1 MSFLEDLFES
11 AKKKIFRKDVERL
24 TESYQ
29 HLLGV
34 LEVFPRTGASE
45 AREDKLFESMAQF
58 GEWDSQLADLIVRRM
73 ANQDYRKISL
83 DDETRM
89 MIVNESRRL
98 YVWDVTTQY
107 MIELWT
113 DYGYG
118 QKPDIVP
125 RSERLKEIWDEF
137 WNSQENQYVF
147 NEREINQ
154 LSNKLQVDGEYWFV
168 QFISKLDGESS
179 MRIIETDDI
188 VKIYYEQE
196 DKTVPVYYRREWW
209 SDDYGSTYNKLYYR
223 DYRASDEQA
232 EAVRKIVLEDDQ
244 DAKFAED
251 QLEKTDVVVLHVK
264 YRDINGRGWPFLT
277 AGFAWSRG
285 YKGFLE
291 DRATI
296 NKAAAAVVEKVKVQ
310 GGQRMVDAVKQRLQ
324 SSLVG
329 ASNRIE
335 TNPPPASGS
344 IWVENQALDREWMS
358 RPTNAADAEKDGI
371 AILSQVALAG
381 KIYPHYLGR
390 GEYYR
395 LATAT
400 AMEVPTFRS
409 FNRYQSFWSSV
420 WRTLV
425 LMVANAKVKYG
436 GESFDTLGIDV
447 TPEIDVNTDRII
459 DTSINEL
466 DEMMDAVSKGVQ
478 AGTIS
483 NELAQK
489 TQLAMIRMA
498 LQTLGIPNV
507 AELTDVEIIPDE
519 EVPDEE
525 IPDEEQPDVEEMAE
539 AIETG
544 GYMGYQQ
551 AIHSAIYGM
560 WSGALDYFSFVDML
574 QNVIDIGLR
583 RAWRDGMLEVGLN
596 WEDRTMEE
604 EMALSN
610 MIIEQWGYVPGLADW
625 LEKNNKASGQLFRDT
640 LYREEMW
647 VNAYQQA
654 YNRALQMAQS
664 DPKLKWILGAT
675 EQHCKDCSK
684 YDGKVKRSSY
694 WQKIGASPQSPDL
707 ECKGINCDCR
717 LEPTDEPL
725 SRGYLTPPTGE

>member
-1 MSFLEDLFES
+1 MSFLDNLFES
-11 AKKKIFRKDVERL
+11 AKKKIFKKDVERL

-34 LEVFPRTGASE
+34 LEVFPQTSATQAKE
-45 AREDKLFESMAQF
+45 EKLFESMAQF
-58 GEWDSQLADLIVRRM
+58 GEWDTQLADLIVRRM
-73 ANQDYRKISL
+73 ANQDYRKIQL
-83 DDETRM
+83 DDKTRM

-98 YVWDVTTQY
+98 YVWDVITQY

-125 RSERLKEIWDEF
+125 RSDEVKKLWNDF
-137 WNSQENQYVF
+137 WNNQENQYIF
-147 NEREINQ
+147 SEREINQ
-154 LSNKLQVDGEYWFV
+154 LSNKLQVDGEFWFA
-168 QFISKLDGESS
+168 QFISKVDGTST

-188 VKIYYEQE
+188 VKIYCEADDQA
-196 DKTVPVYYRREWW
+196 VPVYYRREWW
-209 SDDYGSTYNKLYYR
+209 ADEYGSTFNKLYYR
-223 DYRASDEQA
+223 DYRATDEQA
-232 EAVRKIVLEDDQ
+232 DVVKAIIMEEDK
-244 DAKFAED
+244 DAQFAEE
-251 QLEKTDVVVLHVK
+251 QQEQTDVVVLHVK

-329 ASNRIE
+329 SSNRTE

-344 IWVENQALDREWMS
+344 IWVENQALDREWMN

-400 AMEVPTFRS
+400 AMEGPTFRS
-409 FNRYQSFWSSV
+409 FNRYQSFWSSI

-425 LMVANAKVKYG
+425 SMVVNAKVKYTNAT
-436 GESFDTLGIDV
+436 FDELGVDV
-447 TPEIDVNTDRII
+447 YPEVDVNTDRII
-459 DTSINEL
+459 DTSIDEL
-466 DEMMDAVSKGVQ
+466 DEIMDAVSTGVA

-483 NELAQK
+483 KELAQR

-507 AELTDVEIIPDE
+507 AELTDVPLEPS
-519 EVPDEE
+519 
-525 IPDEEQPDVEEMAE
+525 DVEEMRE

-551 AIHSAIYGM
+551 AVHSTIYGM
-560 WSGALDYFSFVDML
+560 WNGALDYNSFVSML
-574 QNVIDIGLR
+574 QDTIDIGLR
-583 RAWRDGMLEVGLN
+583 RAWREGMMAVGLN

-604 EMALSN
+604 EIALSN

-625 LEKNNKASGQLFRDT
+625 LSDNNKESGKLFRDT
-640 LYREEMW
+640 LYREQMW

-654 YNRALQMAQS
+654 YNLALQMAQN
-664 DPKLKWILGAT
+664 DPKLEWILGDT
-675 EQHCKDCSK
+675 EHCRTCSK
-684 YDGKVKRSSY
+684 YSGKVKRASY

-707 ECKGINCDCR
+707 ECKGVRCDCR
-717 LEPTDEPL
+717 LEISKKPL
-725 SRGYLTPPTGE
+725 SRGYLTPPSGG